1 MGSAGKSLHGGFIR
15 GFEAST
21 QDGQAGGTNTW
32 ILSHNKAFQV
42 FHVWKNGFLYK
53 VLLLIT
59 LEKSDRMAS
68 AKLPS
73 NLQILFRF

>member
-21 QDGQAGGTNTW
+21 HDGQAGGTNTW

-42 FHVWKNGFLYK
+42 FHVWKNGFLDK

-59 LEKSDRMAS
+59 LEKSS

-73 NLQILFRF
+73 NLQVLFRF